1 MDYNHKREM
10 ILTGSMSKTI
20 IQLSLPI
27 MFNNFIQTIYN
38 LTDTFWVSK
47 IGDTEVA
54 AITLVWPLIF
64 FIMSLAIGIFMS
76 STTLIS
82 QYVGDDNTNDAANVA
97 GQSITLAIIIS
108 VFAGLL
114 GYFLTPSLVS
124 FMGGTGRLYT
134 CGVDFM
140 QIMYLGMPTM
150 FVFNAH
156 NCIRQG
162 LGDTVTPMKFTVLS
176 VIMNIV
182 LDPIFIFC
190 FDLGIKGAAY
200 ATVLSRGVFAVIAVY
215 DLFAK
220 DCGIFI
226 TTKHLK
232 LKKSVVSHLV
242 KIGVPLSIGQ
252 STAAL
257 GFTVLN
263 YFIISFGEN
272 TMAAFGIGNRINSL
286 VLMPAMGIGSAL
298 ATIVGQNLGADNIQR
313 AKNAV
318 KTSVQLT
325 TTFLVIGC
333 IIMFLIS
340 GNVIGIFTKN
350 PDVLEQGIAYLKL
363 ISLGLPL
370 MGFFQIFIGT
380 FQGSG
385 HTIMAMII
393 MMGRLWLIRIPMI
406 LLLKEYT
413 NLGSYCVWYSM
424 VSSNA
429 IICLVGL
436 LLYKSGRWEKKVIKK
451 TAI

>member
-1 MDYNHKREM
+1 MDYNQKREM

-54 AITLVWPLIF
+54 AMTLVWPLIN
-64 FIMSLAIGIFMS
+64 FIMSLAIGIFIS

-82 QYVGDDNTNDAANVA
+82 QYVGNDNTGDAVDVA
-97 GQSITLAIIIS
+97 GQSISLSIIIS

-114 GYFLTPSLVS
+114 GYLLTPSLVR
-124 FMGGTGRLYT
+124 FMGGTGNLYT

-140 QIMYLGMPTM
+140 QIMFLGMPTI

-162 LGDTVTPMKFTVLS
+162 LGDTITPMKFTVLS
-176 VIMNIV
+176 VIMNII
-182 LDPIFIFC
+182 LDPIFIFY
-190 FDLGIKGAAY
+190 FDLGMKGAAY

-215 DLFAK
+215 DLFTK

-226 TTKHLK
+226 TTKHLR
-232 LKKSVVSHLV
+232 LSKSVVSHFV
-242 KIGVPLSIGQ
+242 KIGGPLSIGQ
-252 STAAL
+252 STASL
-257 GFTVLN
+257 GFIVLN

-298 ATIVGQNLGADNIQR
+298 ATIVGQNLGADNIKR
-313 AKNAV
+313 AKNAI
-318 KTSVQLT
+318 KTSVKLT
-325 TTFLVIGC
+325 TILLVIGSVIMYC
-333 IIMFLIS
+333 IS
-340 GNVIGIFTKN
+340 KYVIGIFTKN
-350 PDVLEQGIAYLKL
+350 PDVLQQGIAYLKL

-385 HTIMAMII
+385 HTIMAMIV

-406 LLLKEYT
+406 LLLKAYT
-413 NLGSYCVWYSM
+413 NLGSFCVWYSM
-424 VSSNA
+424 VASNA

-451 TAI
+451 ATV